1 MARRVPP
8 GDKQN
13 GITGSI
19 SRLRAHRPQQVP
31 STPAGRHRQYI
42 TPKDGRD
49 RESNLMVYR
58 PDLDNSPPSPASNP
72 SRMKKPVHKTAI
84 TMNQNGTRLFIVT
97 SIPDR
102 R

>member
-1 MARRVPP
+1 M
-8 GDKQN
+8 
-13 GITGSI
+13 
-19 SRLRAHRPQQVP
+19 
-31 STPAGRHRQYI
+31 
-42 TPKDGRD
+42 
-49 RESNLMVYR
+49 MYR

-102 R
+102 RYGQVHVGLGARGRELFARVPPHQEQVHGAERAIQQDESH